1 MKWFQQNRS
10 RGTFLAIFAIA
21 TLASLYFLWSSK
33 SSFDEAKSRF
43 DENAAELNR
52 LQRLTPFPKEANV
65 REMKTQAE
73 EYGVR
78 LDQLKG
84 ELKSRV
90 LPVTPLAPN
99 EFQSRLRQAI
109 TSITDK
115 ARDNRVKLPANF
127 FLGFEEFR
135 AALPDTDLS
144 PALGQQLA
152 QVELLLNI
160 ILDAR
165 VDAVSALRRVP
176 SGKPGPASS
185 PTSVPLGPARKP
197 SAPAGPQ
204 LLERSVMEIS
214 FVSNPGAA
222 RRVLNQIAAV
232 NQQFYITRTLH
243 VLSEKETGPARDGGA
258 VPAAATAASAPNA
271 ALNFIVG
278 TERIQTFASVEIV
291 RFTFP

>member
-10 RGTFLAIFAIA
+10 RGTFLAIFSIA

-33 SSFDEAKSRF
+33 SSFDEVKSRF

-109 TSITDK
+109 TSIADK

-165 VDAVSALRRVP
+165 VDAISALRRVLP
-176 SGKPGPASS
+176 SKAGAASTPARMPAS
-185 PTSVPLGPARKP
+185 PARKA

-204 LLERSVMEIS
+204 LLERSVVEIS
-214 FVSNPGAA
+214 FVSNSGAA

-243 VLSEKETGPARDGGA
+243 VLNEKETGPARDGAA
-258 VPAAATAASAPNA
+258 VSAAATAASAPNA